1 MLQTVAQGR
10 VAGQEDISKR
20 SLLTD
25 RLPSCT
31 CEGGKDATCPCSD
44 GCCRF
49 ETCYPGQTC
58 GSTDASSAASTPTTD
73 CGVLQQT
80 AVAAGCSL
88 SLLQH
93 TIPGGGMA
101 SKTAGAATSAT
112 TAAVS
117 DTASAATDTVGAATS
132 ATTAAVSDTAG
143 AASETVGAAS
153 SATEAAGNAAVSA
166 SSSYASIEQTAM
178 AAGCSLSLLQEV
190 IAHNHSERALLN
202 ERLPSCKCPG
212 GKSAKCGCNNKDG
225 GVGCCQWETCYP
237 TKTCGPVPGSDAS
250 ASGSSSGTAV
260 ADNTACCESLQQ
272 SAAAAGCSGPSLLQ
286 EQLPDDEEYEN
297 KKNDAKSKAD
307 AKKDEAEDKKDDA
320 KSKADAKKD
329 DAKSNAENK
338 KDDAKSKAD
347 TKKAE
352 AEDKKD
358 DAKSKAENKKDDAKS
373 KAEAKKESE
382 LDRW

>member
-1 MLQTVAQGR
+1 MLVEKGLLFEFRVPSPFSDRCCSNFNDGVVVMLQTVAQGR

-31 CEGGKDATCPCSD
+31 CQGGKDAKCPCSN

-101 SKTAGAATSAT
+101 SKTAGAATSASKT
-112 TAAVS
+112 AGNAAVS
-117 DTASAATDTVGAATS
+117 ASAAAGD
-132 ATTAAVSDTAG
+132 AAV
-143 AASETVGAAS
+143 

-166 SSSYASIEQTAM
+166 SE
-178 AAGCSLSLLQEV
+178 AAGDAAVSATEAAGSSLSLSQEV
-190 IAHNHSERALLN
+190 VAHNHSERALLN
-202 ERLPSCKCPG
+202 ERLPNCKCPG
-212 GKSAKCGCNNKDG
+212 GKSSKCGCNNKDG

-237 TKTCGPVPGSDAS
+237 KKTCGPVPGSDAS

-272 SAAAAGCSGPSLLQ
+272 SAAAAGCSGP
-286 EQLPDDEEYEN
+286 
-297 KKNDAKSKAD
+297 
-307 AKKDEAEDKKDDA
+307 
-320 KSKADAKKD
+320 
-329 DAKSNAENK
+329 
-338 KDDAKSKAD
+338 
-347 TKKAE
+347 
-352 AEDKKD
+352 
-358 DAKSKAENKKDDAKS
+358 
-373 KAEAKKESE
+373 
-382 LDRW
+382 